1 MIRSLLTGAALA
13 STVLVAASLPA
24 SAKSHPKDSAPVAAP
39 TAKPSPAQILLWNRA
54 NGRHSSKAVKTAAAE
69 HKKPGLEAT
78 PADAARLAEAR
89 ANQARKKT
97 ASAAPAKAAPK
108 TAKRTTREGRSV
120 AAAAT
125 TKAKPRSSLQA
136 LVAKYAAA
144 EGIPFSLAHG
154 VVMVESRYNPRATGK
169 GGYIGLMQLSYRTAK
184 GMGFSGS
191 RAALYEPETNIK
203 YGVKYLAG
211 AYRQAGGNMCVTV
224 SKYQGGHGVH
234 GVTKAGAAYCGR
246 VKHFIAAMPNEDRK
260 TADKKM
266 AAL

>member
-24 SAKSHPKDSAPVAAP
+24 SAKSHPKDSASVAAP
-39 TAKPSPAQILLWNRA
+39 TAKPSPAQQLLWNRA
-54 NGRHSSKAVKTAAAE
+54 NGRHSSKALKSAAAQ

-78 PADAARLAEAR
+78 PADTVRAAKAAE
-89 ANQARKKT
+89 QAKTKKT
-97 ASAAPAKAAPK
+97 ASATPAKATKPGKERA
-108 TAKRTTREGRSV
+108 V
-120 AAAAT
+120 AAADAKGA
-125 TKAKPRSSLQA
+125 TKAKPHGNLQA

-224 SKYQGGHGVH
+224 SKYQGGHGVR

-246 VKHFIAAMPNEDRK
+246 VKHFIAMMPHDEKK
-260 TADKKM
+260 TADKNQM

>member
-1 MIRSLLTGAALA
+1 M
-13 STVLVAASLPA
+13 
-24 SAKSHPKDSAPVAAP
+24 AAP
-39 TAKPSPAQILLWNRA
+39 TAKPSPAQQLLWNRA
-54 NGRHSSKAVKTAAAE
+54 NGRHSSKALKSAAAQ

-78 PADAARLAEAR
+78 PADTVRAAKAE
-89 ANQARKKT
+89 QAKTNKT
-97 ASAAPAKAAPK
+97 ASTKAGTK
-108 TAKRTTREGRSV
+108 SAKRTTKAGAAV
-120 AAAAT
+120 AAAS
-125 TKAKPRSSLQA
+125 KAQPHGNLQT

-184 GMGFSGS
+184 GMGFTGS

-224 SKYQGGHGVH
+224 SKYQGGHGVR

-246 VKHFIAAMPNEDRK
+246 VKHFIAAMPQEQK
-260 TADKKM
+260 TADKNQM